1 MDWFEVSV
9 LVPSSDGNHGHK
21 CSACAEAVDLPNVWC
36 KTMKQ
41 NCKELQKEI
50 EKKCI
55 ELHRIAKGLV
65 RRICLIERLIWFKR
79 SSDYSIHPRP
89 TSRCESRKTLILDQ
103 SPGQKARR
111 DQSGFDKVESDKR
124 KREVWYKKN
133 ARTVIRIFV
142 QALSCQPSVALV
154 L

>member
-79 SSDYSIHPRP
+79 SSDYSIHP
-89 TSRCESRKTLILDQ
+89 TLLQ
-103 SPGQKARR
+103 NKEYVQGQPVGVRVGK
-111 DQSGFDKVESDKR
+111 
-124 KREVWYKKN
+124 
-133 ARTVIRIFV
+133 
-142 QALSCQPSVALV
+142 L
-154 L
+154 